1 METERFLTA
10 EDELLELYPELS
22 GLLVPYLDG
31 MRSWM
36 RGNLD
41 WSRQTPRYNPA
52 DVGQYEEPE
61 EYLEETV
68 LGVPPA
74 RTEAAAPAPCAAKAP
89 PAG

>member
-1 METERFLTA
+1 
-10 EDELLELYPELS
+10 
-22 GLLVPYLDG
+22 
-31 MRSWM
+31 M

-74 RTEAAAPAPCAAKAP
+74 RTEAAAPAPCAAEAP

>member
-1 METERFLTA
+1 
-10 EDELLELYPELS
+10 
-22 GLLVPYLDG
+22 
-31 MRSWM
+31 
-36 RGNLD
+36 
-41 WSRQTPRYNPA
+41 

-74 RTEAAAPAPCAAKAP
+74 RTEASAPAPCAAKAP